1 MVSILNILSN
11 GWERINLGLKEI
23 KAALDWPVL
32 IICMLLFLYIAYVIM
47 SPRKNKYQ
55 LFYAFLTKSNVN
67 YLTTLTLMMFAQYF
81 LLLIM
86 FWTTTIYGGIVYIKT
101 SVLTFLFIG
110 ALIVII
116 IEFLTIVIKLSK
128 YGIKF
133 IRDVAKLK
141 NISFFM
147 ILHIT
152 IVLIIFISIV
162 PVLFSVIYT
171 SVLTVKDLEYVN
183 ENNIDLFD
191 YLYYTFS
198 ISYSLPENEV
208 QNLIDRNEWIR
219 FLFIVQVILT
229 RFVELVLLGSIASI
243 ITKKLFGTKS

>member
-1 MVSILNILSN
+1 
-11 GWERINLGLKEI
+11 
-23 KAALDWPVL
+23 
-32 IICMLLFLYIAYVIM
+32 M
-47 SPRKNKYQ
+47 S
-55 LFYAFLTKSNVN
+55 LFYAS
-67 YLTTLTLMMFAQYF
+67 
-81 LLLIM
+81 
-86 FWTTTIYGGIVYIKT
+86 
-101 SVLTFLFIG
+101 SPSHLFSLSLHD
-110 ALIVII
+110 ALP
-116 IEFLTIVIKLSK
+116 
-128 YGIKF
+128 
-133 IRDVAKLK
+133 
-141 NISFFM
+141 
-147 ILHIT
+147 IL
-152 IVLIIFISIV
+152 FISIV